1 MQAMSYKPASEYIL
15 CSKWLHTGAHW
26 KSCPK
31 AHCQGVLEK
40 LAQANPN
47 GGRLTQLQGPPCPW
61 TGSPLSKAPRGA
73 FAGAQGRRELGGRL
87 TQLQG
92 PSSKGAGAPL
102 ELQAARYRSL

>member
-40 LAQANPN
+40 LAQANPK
-47 GGRLTQLQGPPCPW
+47 GGRLTQLQGPPCPR
-61 TGSPLSKAPRGA
+61 TLSCA
-73 FAGAQGRRELGGRL
+73 FRTAGCALID
-87 TQLQG
+87 
-92 PSSKGAGAPL
+92 
-102 ELQAARYRSL
+102 RSL